1 MITLASNQRGEVA
14 CVGRERR
21 QEGQPMGAELEH
33 GAVVQSGRSH
43 AQGQA
48 DRRRRGRGRADLHMH
63 TTHSDG
69 QPTVRQLLEYVVTR
83 ASLDVIAITDHDTI
97 AGALEAQ
104 TLLSRLSYDLEVIV
118 GEEVSTRDGHLV
130 GLFLKER
137 VSPGMS
143 AAETVSAIHAQGG
156 LAFAPHPFLRARQR
170 PGKPITMVGLGTL
183 VAGLALDA
191 VETINATPFLD
202 GANRR
207 AQQFN
212 AEAAACP
219 CWPPLTA
226 TSRRLSARA
235 SRPFQ
240 VSRRRT
246 FLRRSRVAPP
256 PRIDS
261 PTGAESCWPTCAS
274 QGHLVLKWEAEK
286 GERSPG
292 LGGIVA
298 AGRGNVGR
306 ARTAEQTDHGTAEG
320 GQGLGEGR
328 RAHL

>member
-97 AGALEAQ
+97 AGTLEAQ

-212 AEAAACP
+212 AEACRLP
-219 CWPPLTA
+219 VLA
-226 TSRRLSARA
+226 TSDGHIPAA
-235 SRPFQ
+235 VGKGFT
-240 VSRRRT
+240 T
-246 FLRRSRVAPP
+246 F
-256 PRIDS
+256 
-261 PTGAESCWPTCAS
+261 
-274 QGHLVLKWEAEK
+274 
-286 GERSPG
+286 PG
-292 LGGIVA
+292 V
-298 AGRGNVGR
+298 
-306 ARTAEQTDHGTAEG
+306 TAEDLFAAIKSGATAAHRQSYRRGELLAYLRFSRSFSSQVGGREG
-320 GQGLGEGR
+320 
-328 RAHL
+328 